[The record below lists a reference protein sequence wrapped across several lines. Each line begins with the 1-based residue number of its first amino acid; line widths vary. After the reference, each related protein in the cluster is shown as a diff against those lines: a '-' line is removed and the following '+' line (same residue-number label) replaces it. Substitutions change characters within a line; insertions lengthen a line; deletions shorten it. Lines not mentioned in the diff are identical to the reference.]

1 MNRENVL
8 DAIGRSISIC
18 KSIPLT
24 VWKWPDE
31 RRYSGVLPPV
41 PENFRR
47 AFLATRLTAPAS
59 PRIAKGLHFM
69 GVEAV
74 VSKIKY
80 ILISEEHA
88 LKNVRSNSE
97 TLRVC
102 TFLSWK
108 RPLYGS

>member
-1 MNRENVL
+1 MR
-8 DAIGRSISIC
+8 DG
-18 KSIPLT
+18 T
-24 VWKWPDE
+24 Q
-31 RRYSGVLPPV
+31 GF
-41 PENFRR
+41 FRPCPKTFV
-47 AFLATRLTAPAS
+47 APFLATGLTAPAS

-108 RPLYGS
+108 HPLHGS